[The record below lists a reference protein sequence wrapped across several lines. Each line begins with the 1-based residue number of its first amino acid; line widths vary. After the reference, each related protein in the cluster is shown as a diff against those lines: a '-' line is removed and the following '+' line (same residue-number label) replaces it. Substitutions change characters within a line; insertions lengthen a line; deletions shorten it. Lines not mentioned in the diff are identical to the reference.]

1 MPNILQ
7 LQKELE
13 SIPDDRLI
21 QEVNAPNLYPAYLS
35 TQELQRR
42 QQLRES
48 YQARMQQMPQGTV
61 KDQLIS
67 RALSGIGSIPQQQ
80 QTQPM
85 PAAMAMAQQGPPM
98 MQGGMP
104 PQGGMPM
111 QMPMGA
117 MAEGGIVGYS
127 DGGRIPGYQD
137 GGQPQAFAD
146 SVAIEP
152 DDELSFVELG
162 DDVVEFV
169 KENPVLSGLIG
180 TGSAVAAR
188 KTGPLVRV
196 GGKLLPLA
204 TTGVRNLLGAAPRH
218 VQRYGDA
225 IDDVLKRARTQGP
238 LREGVTRVPRRGR
251 LGGLGSL
258 LTSASR
264 SLFAPLLGVGAYQ
277 LFTGD
282 DEEADDGILL
292 DIGGYGDY
300 GNLGSADSSGSIGLG
315 GDVMERLM
323 NMIDQQGQA
332 LPKETALIEMMR
344 QREDLLTQNR
354 DRLTALDQRRIDF
367 EEEQGRQMQELIDAR
382 RSRIEGRI
390 DPEQDER
397 DRLAALAGIVGGAI
411 SRGRFQEGGIGGGIA
426 AGVPSLLDL
435 RSQQRDRA
443 ERIEDSLDDLTLGGL
458 QQVRD
463 TRTAIDGIRR
473 EMLTGN
479 ISDEEARFQ
488 TRLEIANLEAEI
500 ERRGINPELLLGILN
515 LQAQVQSAQL
525 NAGVRDR
532 LAVANRMTLNEAL
545 ENILETS
552 PRDDRTPQE
561 IFDKA
566 ASFIDSMTGTTEGV
580 TNQVNLQMKQQ
591 VINYLREKF
600 PNIEFATGQDEE
612 AGYSDGGM
620 VGTGFDKLIP
630 QP

>member
-137 GGQPQAFAD
+137 GGQPVD
-146 SVAIEP
+146 P
-152 DDELSFVELG
+152 DDY
-162 DDVVEFV
+162 DVPYFPDPLMDFA
-169 KENPVLSGLIG
+169 KENPALAIG
-180 TGSAVAAR
+180 TGILTGGALNKFKVLPRLGTATGLTKAQFRRMRDAVA
-188 KTGPLVRV
+188 
-196 GGKLLPLA
+196 
-204 TTGVRNLLGAAPRH
+204 
-218 VQRYGDA
+218 
-225 IDDVLKRARTQGP
+225 DVLKRPRP
-238 LREGVTRVPRRGR
+238 MREGVSRLEDAPTGR
-251 LGGLGSL
+251 LGGLRTLIGGATRPALATSL
-258 LTSASR
+258 
-264 SLFAPLLGVGAYQ
+264 GYGGYQ

-300 GNLGSADSSGSIGLG
+300 GNFGSAGSSGSIGLG
-315 GDVMERLM
+315 SNVRSKLM
-323 NMIDQQGQA
+323 DMIEQQGQP
-332 LPKETALIEMMR
+332 LPSETEMMDMIR
-344 QREDLLTQNR
+344 GRADLLTQNR
-354 DRLTALDQRRIDF
+354 DRLTTLDESRIAF
-367 EEEQGRQMQELIDAR
+367 EEEQARQMQELIDAR

-397 DRLAALAGIVGGAI
+397 DRLAMLAGIVGGAI

-443 ERIEDSLDDLTLGGL
+443 EAIEDSLDDLTMGGL

-463 TRTAIDGIRR
+463 TRTAIDNIRR
-473 EMLTGN
+473 EMITGN
-479 ISDEEARFQ
+479 ISDEEAQFAMQ
-488 TRLEIANLEAEI
+488 LEAAKLKTQI
-500 ERRGINPELLLGILN
+500 EARGIDPNLLLQLAK
-515 LQAQVQSAQL
+515 LDVDLQSAQL
-525 NAGVRDR
+525 SANMQDR
-532 LAVANRMTLNEAL
+532 LSQSDYENTLDRIDAV
-545 ENILETS
+545 ITS
-552 PRDDRTPQE
+552 GVDDERTPQQVL
-561 IFDKA
+561 
-566 ASFIDSMTGTTEGV
+566 DSGLAT
-580 TNQVNLQMKQQ
+580 VNETVQALGLSGDARRSLARY
-591 VINYLREKF
+591 VLRKIQAQF
-600 PNIEFATGQDEE
+600 PNAQFNRPEQE
-612 AGYSDGGM
+612 GYSDGGM

>member
-85 PAAMAMAQQGPPM
+85 PAAMAMAQQDPSM

-137 GGQPQAFAD
+137 GGQ
-146 SVAIEP
+146 SVDP
-152 DDELSFVELG
+152 DDY
-162 DDVVEFV
+162 DVPYFPDPLIDFA
-169 KENPVLSGLIG
+169 KENPALAIG
-180 TGSAVAAR
+180 TGILTGGALNRFKVLPRLGTAAGLTR
-188 KTGPLVRV
+188 AQFR
-196 GGKLLPLA
+196 
-204 TTGVRNLLGAAPRH
+204 RMRDAA
-218 VQRYGDA
+218 A
-225 IDDVLKRARTQGP
+225 DVLKRPRP
-238 LREGVTRVPRRGR
+238 MREGVSRLEDAPTGR
-251 LGGLGSL
+251 LGGLRTLISGAGRTAL
-258 LTSASR
+258 
-264 SLFAPLLGVGAYQ
+264 APLLGYGGYQ

-292 DIGGYGDY
+292 DIGGYSDY
-300 GNLGSADSSGSIGLG
+300 GDFGSAGSSGSIGLG
-315 GDVMERLM
+315 SDVRSKLM
-323 NMIDQQGQA
+323 DMIEQQGKP
-332 LPKETALIEMMR
+332 LPSETEMMDMIR
-344 QREDLLTQNR
+344 GRADLLTKNR
-354 DRLTALDQRRIDF
+354 NRLTALDQSRIAF
-367 EEEQGRQMQELIDAR
+367 EEEQARQMQELIDAR

-397 DRLAALAGIVGGAI
+397 DRLAMLAGIVGGAI

-443 ERIEDSLDDLTLGGL
+443 EGIEDSLDDLTMGGL

-463 TRTAIDGIRR
+463 TRTAIDNIRR
-473 EMLTGN
+473 EMITGN
-479 ISDEEARFQ
+479 ISDEEAQFAMQ
-488 TRLEIANLEAEI
+488 LEAAKLKTQI
-500 ERRGINPELLLGILN
+500 EARGIDPNLLLQLAK
-515 LQAQVQSAQL
+515 LDVDLQSAQL
-525 NAGVRDR
+525 SANMRDR
-532 LAVANRMTLNEAL
+532 LSQSDYENTLESIDTAMVG
-545 ENILETS
+545 E
-552 PRDDRTPQE
+552 RGDDRTPQQVL
-561 IFDKA
+561 
-566 ASFIDSMTGTTEGV
+566 DSGLATANEAVQALGLSGDARRSLTRYV
-580 TNQVNLQMKQQ
+580 
-591 VINYLREKF
+591 LRKIQAQF
-600 PNIEFATGQDEE
+600 PNAEFNTE
-612 AGYSDGGM
+612 GYSDGGM